1 MLCGACLSEQYVFKQ
16 KISHLEERQLV
27 DKYGTRQMY
36 HHGGVSLH
44 ERAVS
49 DEAQLVHRVRDQ
61 TVLRDWGIHSSNNCV
76 LSVHYFS
83 ALSNLKNFHPLF
95 CLL

>member
-1 MLCGACLSEQYVFKQ
+1 MCSSKKFHILRKGN
-16 KISHLEERQLV
+16 
-27 DKYGTRQMY
+27 KYGTRQMH

-83 ALSNLKNFHPLF
+83 ALSNLKNFRPLF
-95 CLL
+95 CLCYSTQCFTDNNCR